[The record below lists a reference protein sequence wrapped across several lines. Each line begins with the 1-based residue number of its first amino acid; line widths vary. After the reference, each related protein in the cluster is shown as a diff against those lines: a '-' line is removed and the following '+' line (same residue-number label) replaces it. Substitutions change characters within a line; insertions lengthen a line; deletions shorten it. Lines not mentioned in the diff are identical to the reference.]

1 MKAVNQT
8 QSQLIREFFHEH
20 PHQDV
25 PTNQV
30 VDWAIE
36 EWKSRTNSTF
46 RHPDSVIRSLVQEGY
61 LIKPKRGY
69 YRYEPA
75 QAKSNKILQFSAKQ
89 RAEIFKR
96 DNHKCLI
103 CGMGTREGLDLYAI
117 KSFYARSASEDVDSI
132 QELSVENAA
141 TLCGKH
147 KNIFIATKS
156 KYISSATR
164 IE

>member
-1 MKAVNQT
+1 MPETQT
-8 QSQLIREFFHEH
+8 QLIQEFFHEH

-25 PTNQV
+25 PTSQV
-30 VDWAIE
+30 VDWATE

-46 RHPDSVIRSLVQEGY
+46 RHPGSVIRSLVQEGY

-69 YRYEPA
+69 YRYEPGQA
-75 QAKSNKILQFSAKQ
+75 QTNKILKFSAKQ

-103 CGMGTREGLDLYAI
+103 CGMGIREGLDLYAI
-117 KSFYARSASEDVDSI
+117 KSFYARSSEAVDST
-132 QELSVENAA
+132 QELSVGDAA

-156 KYISSATR
+156 QSAACT
-164 IE
+164 